1 MSDSEG
7 QKPVTKTQ
15 QNDETNTAERPA
27 KRNAMSGLT
36 QTPGWKFIITGVITL
51 LLTIPA
57 LLVWGLVEERADRA
71 NDVARSISQGWGQAQ
86 RINGPYLVVPY
97 MVTQK
102 QNGKY
107 IDVRRN
113 AIYSPELLENKSD
126 LSVEERRKA
135 IYSTP
140 LYHMKSTFSGKFAPI
155 DTSIIIANNGR
166 PRLDEAFI
174 AIEVSD
180 PTGFRSEVAAKINNK
195 AAGDFMP
202 GLAGVLPTS
211 HPASQP
217 TSQSTVDYELQN
229 PRAVTAQ
236 AAGIHLP
243 IAQDILENE
252 MAFEIKLA
260 INGSRDLQIVPSG
273 KTTKVAITSNWPH
286 PGFDGKFLPETRNVT
301 QAGFDAEWTIPN
313 LARGIGAV
321 TLSDTLTNTKSV
333 IKIGFVKPLK
343 FYQLVSR
350 TLKYAV
356 AFFSLVFLSIFI
368 LEIAGKQSIH
378 WIQYMLTGLAMV
390 VFYILLLALAE
401 HFGFEFAYIL
411 AATATTGLVSW
422 YVGSSLG
429 SHNAMWILTAI
440 IGMTYAIMYL
450 ILKEDKYALLIG
462 AFIAFAAIG
471 VTMFATRN
479 IDWSNGRMRE
489 TIAK

>member
-7 QKPVTKTQ
+7 QQKATPTPKKRTENTNATKSV
-15 QNDETNTAERPA
+15 
-27 KRNAMSGLT
+27 KRHTLLTLT

-71 NDVARSISQGWGQAQ
+71 NQVGHSISQGWGQAQ

-97 MVTQK
+97 MVREK
-102 QNGKY
+102 QNDKY

-126 LSVEERRKA
+126 LTVEERKKA
-135 IYSTP
+135 IYTTP
-140 LYHMKSTFSGKFAPI
+140 LYHMKSTLSGKFAPI
-155 DTSIIIANNGR
+155 DTTIIVANNGR
-166 PRLDEAFI
+166 PRLNEAFI

-180 PTGFRSEVAAKINNK
+180 PTGFRSEVIAKINGLD
-195 AAGDFMP
+195 AGIFKP
-202 GLAGVLPTS
+202 EFEGLY
-211 HPASQP
+211 P
-217 TSQSTVDYELQN
+217 TSQPVSYFERYNGRGGTV
-229 PRAVTAQ
+229 Q
-236 AAGIHLP
+236 ASGIHLP
-243 IAQDILENE
+243 IDNQALEE
-252 MAFEIKLA
+252 GMQFEIKLA

-273 KTTKVAITSNWPH
+273 KTTTLAIHSNWPH
-286 PGFDGKFLPETRNVT
+286 PGFDGRFLPETRDVT
-301 QAGFDAEWTIPN
+301 EVGFDAKWTIPN

-321 TLSDTLTNTKSV
+321 TLSDTLSDTNSV

-343 FYQLVSR
+343 FYQLISR
-350 TLKYAV
+350 TLKYAI

-368 LEIAGKQSIH
+368 IEIAGHQSVH
-378 WIQYMLTGLAMV
+378 WIQYILTGLAMV

-401 HFGFEFAYIL
+401 HIGFELAYLI

-422 YVGSSLG
+422 YVGNALKSRQ
-429 SHNAMWILTAI
+429 AMWLLTTI

-462 AFIAFAAIG
+462 AFIAFVAIG
-471 VTMFATRN
+471 MTMYATRN
-479 IDWSNGRMRE
+479 IDWSNGRMKQ
-489 TIAK
+489 AVSN